1 MRKPLFAA
9 VLLLSLV
16 AGPILAQL
24 PPECGTTQPLA
35 SPYVFIL
42 FDISGSQNHAAACTQ
57 AEYDAGQCAY
67 VCSGAQCHTP
77 MQADHPGSKWTQ
89 TRQALYDVLSDYN
102 DVNFGFATFP
112 NHDLL
117 RVRAKHWLYQAD
129 TAGPVIPGGGGA
141 FPAAGAQE
149 VFGLTWPCTA
159 GASDGCANTTP
170 ADLND
175 AWEVTRVR
183 RLPKGGDAF
192 TQTSDVYLRVGAS
205 TVYKVRYAPVAG
217 GALGSPLQTVVTTW
231 RCSGPNCS
239 TTTLI
244 GSQAVSWTPVGDF
257 LSWENAASTASRN
270 QPYSYFNQPTV
281 AAATAAGLCP
291 ASNGTWEPNGDDNG
305 DAYVQ
310 PGQWPYLMYS
320 LKQPTDASDS
330 RGSFFSTGDVIP
342 LDWLDPHQDDLL
354 VRLAPNLVF
363 DPLATPDFRTASYFQ
378 DHAAPGEDFLRL
390 RNEPAR
396 PMIPLGLT
404 PLARSIRAFRAW
416 YDGCLNGSGC
426 SSATGWNDVAAT
438 QDPEWGCRR
447 THLLIITDNVDECP
461 SFDPCADI
469 SSLSNQADVTTS
481 IIAVGMSY
489 NSQINC
495 IAHDGRGEPF
505 YPKTRQ
511 QIEDS
516 LRDFFTNVVG
526 VQP

>member
-1 MRKPLFAA
+1 MRKPLFVA

-67 VCSGAQCHTP
+67 VCSGTQCHTP

-89 TRQALYDVLSDYN
+89 TRQALYNVLPDYYN
-102 DVNFGFATFP
+102 VNFGFATFS
-112 NHDLL
+112 NQDAL
-117 RVRAKHWLYQAD
+117 RVRAKHWLYQAA
-129 TAGPVIPGGGGA
+129 TAGPVIPGGGGGA
-141 FPAAGAQE
+141 FPAVGSQE
-149 VFGLTWPCTA
+149 VFGLSWPCTA
-159 GASDGCANTTP
+159 GASDGCSNTIP

-183 RLPKGGDAF
+183 RLPKGGEDF
-192 TQTSDVYLRVGAS
+192 TQIVDVFLRIGT
-205 TVYKVRYAPVAG
+205 TVYKVRYAPVGG
-217 GALGSPLQTVVTTW
+217 GALGSPIQTGVTTW
-231 RCSGPNCS
+231 RCTNSTCS
-239 TTTLI
+239 TTALI
-244 GSQAVSWTPVGDF
+244 GSQTVSWTPVGVF
-257 LSWENAASTASRN
+257 LSWENAASTASRT
-270 QPYSYFNQPTV
+270 QPYSYFNQPMV
-281 AAATAAGLCP
+281 AAAAATNMCP
-291 ASNGTWEPNGDDNG
+291 AFTGTWEPNGDDTA

-310 PGQWPYLMYS
+310 WPGLSYS

-330 RGSFFSTGDVIP
+330 RGSLFSTGDVIP
-342 LDWLDPHQDDLL
+342 LDWLYPHKDDLL
-354 VRLAPNLVF
+354 VRLVPSLAM
-363 DPLATPDFRTASYFQ
+363 DPLAAPDFRTAAYFE
-378 DHAAPGEDFLRL
+378 DHAAPGEGFLRL
-390 RNEPAR
+390 RNEAVR

-404 PLARSIRAFRAW
+404 PLARSIRAFRSW
-416 YDGCLNGSGC
+416 YDGCPGC
-426 SSATGWNDVAAT
+426 SSETGWNDIAAID
-438 QDPEWGCRR
+438 DPEWGCRQ

-461 SFDPCADI
+461 SFDPCADVA
-469 SSLSNQADVTTS
+469 SLSNQANVTTS
-481 IIAVGMSY
+481 VMAVGMSY

-495 IAHDGRGEPF
+495 IAQNGNGEPF

-516 LRDFFTNVVG
+516 LRDFFTNTVG